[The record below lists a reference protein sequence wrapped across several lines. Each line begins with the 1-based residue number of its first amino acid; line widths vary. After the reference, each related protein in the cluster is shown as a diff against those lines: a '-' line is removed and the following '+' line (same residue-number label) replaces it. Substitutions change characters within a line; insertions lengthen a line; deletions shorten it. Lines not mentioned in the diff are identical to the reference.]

1 MSIHEL
7 VKLMFNSESSSRRP
21 GSDLL
26 SRESARLKLME
37 LAGGEGG
44 KSFLGFGVRM
54 FGCAVI
60 FTGTLNVGKSLRG
73 GSFLCEFF
81 YGFLFGLTQIESQ
94 L

>member
-1 MSIHEL
+1 
-7 VKLMFNSESSSRRP
+7 MFNSESSSRRP

-73 GSFLCEFF
+73 GSFLCAFF
-81 YGFLFGLTQIESQ
+81 WGFEVKNG
-94 L
+94 

>member
-1 MSIHEL
+1 
-7 VKLMFNSESSSRRP
+7 
-21 GSDLL
+21 
-26 SRESARLKLME
+26 ME

-73 GSFLCEFF
+73 GSFLCAFF
-81 YGFLFGLTQIESQ
+81 YGFSFGLSQ
-94 L
+94 TDPQL